1 MKNII
6 AIIKK
11 SSLYLA
17 AMVTAL
23 AATYYLGLAP
33 LLHAQAE
40 FPEMPDFPDAKVSS
54 GSAKAA
60 NKTPPPADKNTEKN
74 AEKSPEKN
82 VDKNVGVPD
91 LPAASDA
98 SATLAAP
105 SAAAKL
111 PAPPVQVSRPN
122 ISPATGILFKNT
134 RSYVGELSNPDRDP
148 FRKPL
153 YILELEEKSLKP
165 QKTETVRIDE
175 KIEAIRRWPIR
186 DYRLVGVI
194 WDVRNP
200 KAMIV
205 DPSNT
210 MHLLK
215 RNYRIGDK
223 DGIISAISEGTITVL
238 QDNIPVVIDI
248 SGSNNN

>member
-6 AIIKK
+6 SLIKN
-11 SSLYLA
+11 SSLYLV

-33 LLHAQAE
+33 LLHAQA
-40 FPEMPDFPDAKVSS
+40 DFPDMPAFPEAKPTAPP
-54 GSAKAA
+54 AKTD
-60 NKTPPPADKNTEKN
+60 TPPPAEKP
-74 AEKSPEKN
+74 AAVPE
-82 VDKNVGVPD
+82 
-91 LPAASDA
+91 LPAPAD
-98 SATLAAP
+98 TPVAP
-105 SAAAKL
+105 PPAAKA
-111 PAPPVQVSRPN
+111 PAPPVSRPS
-122 ISPATGILFKNT
+122 ISPASGILFKHT
-134 RSYVGELSNPDRDP
+134 KSYVGELSNPDRDP

-165 QKTETVRIDE
+165 QKTEEIRIDD
-175 KIEAIRRWPIR
+175 KIEAIRRWPLR

-223 DGIISAISEGTITVL
+223 DGIISAISEGTITVI

-248 SGSNNN
+248 SGSTTNSN

>member
-1 MKNII
+1 MKNIM
-6 AIIKK
+6 ALLKK

-17 AMVTAL
+17 AMMSAL

-33 LLHAQAE
+33 LLHAQA
-40 FPEMPDFPDAKVSS
+40 DFPDMPAFPEVKGQAPASPTTNAQPATPSPGKPAGDVPDMPEDA
-54 GSAKAA
+54 SA
-60 NKTPPPADKNTEKN
+60 TPPPAPPK
-74 AEKSPEKN
+74 
-82 VDKNVGVPD
+82 
-91 LPAASDA
+91 PAA
-98 SATLAAP
+98 
-105 SAAAKL
+105 
-111 PAPPVQVSRPN
+111 PPPPSRPN
-122 ISPATGILFKNT
+122 ISPATGILFKHT
-134 RSYVGELSNPDRDP
+134 KSYVGELSNPDRDP

-165 QKTETVRIDE
+165 QKTEEVRIDD
-175 KIEAIRRWPIR
+175 KIEAIRRWPLR

-194 WDVRNP
+194 WDVKSP

-223 DGIISAISEGTITVL
+223 DGIISAVSEGTITVI
-238 QDNIPVVIDI
+238 QDNIPVVMDI
-248 SGSNNN
+248 SSGK

>member
-6 AIIKK
+6 NIIKK
-11 SSLYLA
+11 SALYLL

-33 LLHAQAE
+33 LLHAQAD
-40 FPEMPDFPDAKVSS
+40 FPEMPEFPEAKST
-54 GSAKAA
+54 SAPAQAKPAEPA
-60 NKTPPPADKNTEKN
+60 PAVPELPAGGEAQAQPMPAQKTPPPAPVNRP
-74 AEKSPEKN
+74 SP
-82 VDKNVGVPD
+82 
-91 LPAASDA
+91 SQT
-98 SATLAAP
+98 S
-105 SAAAKL
+105 
-111 PAPPVQVSRPN
+111 
-122 ISPATGILFKNT
+122 GILFKHT
-134 RSYVGELSNPDRDP
+134 KSYVGELSNPDRDP

-153 YILELEEKSLKP
+153 YILELEEKNLKP
-165 QKTETVRIDE
+165 QKTESNRIDD
-175 KIEAIRRWPIR
+175 KIEAIRRWPLR

-223 DGIISAISEGTITVL
+223 DGIISTISEGSITVI
-238 QDNIPVVIDI
+238 QDNVPVVMSI
-248 SGSNNN
+248 SGNMNN

>member
-6 AIIKK
+6 NIIKK
-11 SSLYLA
+11 SSLYLL

-33 LLHAQAE
+33 LLHAQADFPDMPE
-40 FPEMPDFPDAKVSS
+40 FPEVKGASVPAQAK
-54 GSAKAA
+54 
-60 NKTPPPADKNTEKN
+60 PAEPVP
-74 AEKSPEKN
+74 AVPE
-82 VDKNVGVPD
+82 
-91 LPAASDA
+91 LPAAGEA
-98 SATLAAP
+98 QAQQIPTPKIPPPPPPPPPMNRP
-105 SAAAKL
+105 SPSL
-111 PAPPVQVSRPN
+111 S
-122 ISPATGILFKNT
+122 SGILFKHT
-134 RSYVGELSNPDRDP
+134 KSYVGELSNPDRDP

-153 YILELEEKSLKP
+153 YILELEEKNLKP
-165 QKTETVRIDE
+165 QKAESNRIDD
-175 KIEAIRRWPIR
+175 KIEAIRRWPLR

-223 DGIISAISEGTITVL
+223 DGIISTISEGSITVI
-238 QDNIPVVIDI
+238 QDNVPVVMSI
-248 SGSNNN
+248 SSNMNN

>member
-6 AIIKK
+6 SLIKN
-11 SSLYLA
+11 SSMYLV
-17 AMVTAL
+17 AMVCAL

-33 LLHAQAE
+33 LLHAQA
-40 FPEMPDFPDAKVSS
+40 DFPDMPAFPEAKPMAPP
-54 GSAKAA
+54 AKAA
-60 NKTPPPADKNTEKN
+60 TPPPAEKP
-74 AEKSPEKN
+74 ADVPE
-82 VDKNVGVPD
+82 
-91 LPAASDA
+91 
-98 SATLAAP
+98 
-105 SAAAKL
+105 L
-111 PAPPVQVSRPN
+111 PAPVEATPTPPPAVKAPAPPVSRPN
-122 ISPATGILFKNT
+122 ISPASGILFKHT
-134 RSYVGELSNPDRDP
+134 KSYVGELSNPDRDP

-165 QKTETVRIDE
+165 QKTEEIRIDD
-175 KIEAIRRWPIR
+175 KIEAIRRWPLR

-223 DGIISAISEGTITVL
+223 DGIISTISEGTITVI

-248 SGSNNN
+248 SGNSSNN

>member
-6 AIIKK
+6 SLIKN
-11 SSLYLA
+11 SSLYLM
-17 AMVTAL
+17 AMVSAL

-33 LLHAQAE
+33 LLHAQA
-40 FPEMPDFPDAKVSS
+40 DFPDMPAFPEVKGQAPAVPAKQ
-54 GSAKAA
+54 
-60 NKTPPPADKNTEKN
+60 NTPPPAEPSANIPELPVQ
-74 AEKSPEKN
+74 AEA
-82 VDKNVGVPD
+82 
-91 LPAASDA
+91 LQMPAAKA
-98 SATLAAP
+98 PAAP
-105 SAAAKL
+105 I
-111 PAPPVQVSRPN
+111 SRPN
-122 ISPATGILFKNT
+122 ISPASGILFKHT
-134 RSYVGELSNPDRDP
+134 KSYVGELSNPDRDP

-153 YILELEEKSLKP
+153 YILELEEKNLRP
-165 QKTETVRIDE
+165 QKTEEVRIDD

-223 DGIISAISEGTITVL
+223 DGIISTISEGTITVI

>member
-6 AIIKK
+6 SLIKN
-11 SSLYLA
+11 SSLYLV

-33 LLHAQAE
+33 LLHAQA
-40 FPEMPDFPDAKVSS
+40 DFPDMPAFPEAKPTAPPTNV
-54 GSAKAA
+54 
-60 NKTPPPADKNTEKN
+60 NTPPPAEKP
-74 AEKSPEKN
+74 ADVPE
-82 VDKNVGVPD
+82 
-91 LPAASDA
+91 LPAQSDMPP
-98 SATLAAP
+98 TP
-105 SAAAKL
+105 PPAKA
-111 PAPPVQVSRPN
+111 PAPPVSRPS
-122 ISPATGILFKNT
+122 ISPASGILFKHT
-134 RSYVGELSNPDRDP
+134 KSYVGELSNPDRDP

-165 QKTETVRIDE
+165 QKTEEIRIDD
-175 KIEAIRRWPIR
+175 KIEAIRRWPLR

-223 DGIISAISEGTITVL
+223 DGIISAISEGTITVI

-248 SGSNNN
+248 SGSSSNSNN

>member
-6 AIIKK
+6 SLLKK

-17 AMVTAL
+17 AMMLAL

-33 LLHAQAE
+33 LLHAQA
-40 FPEMPDFPDAKVSS
+40 DFPDMPAFPEVKPQAPASPTT
-54 GSAKAA
+54 GGQPA
-60 NKTPPPADKNTEKN
+60 TPPPPGKPAGD
-74 AEKSPEKN
+74 
-82 VDKNVGVPD
+82 VPD
-91 LPAASDA
+91 MPEDA
-98 SATLAAP
+98 SA
-105 SAAAKL
+105 
-111 PAPPVQVSRPN
+111 APPPKPVAPPPPSRPN
-122 ISPATGILFKNT
+122 ISPATGILFKHT
-134 RSYVGELSNPDRDP
+134 KSYVGELSNPDRDP

-165 QKTETVRIDE
+165 QKTEEVRIDD
-175 KIEAIRRWPIR
+175 KIEAIRRWPLR

-194 WDVRNP
+194 WDVKSP

-223 DGIISAISEGTITVL
+223 DGIISAISEGTITVI
-238 QDNIPVVIDI
+238 QDNIPVVMDI
-248 SGSNNN
+248 SSSGK

>member
-6 AIIKK
+6 SLLKK

-17 AMVTAL
+17 AMMLAL

-33 LLHAQAE
+33 LLHAQA
-40 FPEMPDFPDAKVSS
+40 DFPDMPAFPEAKPQAPASPTT
-54 GSAKAA
+54 GAQPA
-60 NKTPPPADKNTEKN
+60 TPPA
-74 AEKSPEKN
+74 
-82 VDKNVGVPD
+82 VPD
-91 LPAASDA
+91 MPEDA
-98 SATLAAP
+98 SAAV
-105 SAAAKL
+105 S
-111 PAPPVQVSRPN
+111 PAPPKPTAPPPPSRPN
-122 ISPATGILFKNT
+122 ISPASGILFKHT
-134 RSYVGELSNPDRDP
+134 KSYVGELSNPDRDP

-165 QKTETVRIDE
+165 QKTEEVRIDD
-175 KIEAIRRWPIR
+175 KIEAIRRWPLR

-194 WDVRNP
+194 WDVRSP

-223 DGIISAISEGTITVL
+223 DGIISAISEGTITVI

-248 SGSNNN
+248 SSGK

>member
-6 AIIKK
+6 SLLKK

-17 AMVTAL
+17 AMVSAL

-33 LLHAQAE
+33 LLHAQA
-40 FPEMPDFPDAKVSS
+40 DFPDM
-54 GSAKAA
+54 
-60 NKTPPPADKNTEKN
+60 PAFPEVKPT
-74 AEKSPEKN
+74 SPATTAQ
-82 VDKNVGVPD
+82 
-91 LPAASDA
+91 PAAPAPGKPAGDIPDMPEDA
-98 SATLAAP
+98 SVAAP
-105 SAAAKL
+105 
-111 PAPPVQVSRPN
+111 PAPPKPVAPPPPSRPN
-122 ISPATGILFKNT
+122 ISPATGILFKHT
-134 RSYVGELSNPDRDP
+134 KSYVGELSNPDRDP

-165 QKTETVRIDE
+165 QKTEEVRIDD
-175 KIEAIRRWPIR
+175 KIEAIRRWPLR

-194 WDVRNP
+194 WDVKSP

-223 DGIISAISEGTITVL
+223 DGIISAISEGTITVI
-238 QDNIPVVIDI
+238 QDNIPVVMDI
-248 SGSNNN
+248 SSSGK

>member
-6 AIIKK
+6 SLIKN
-11 SSLYLA
+11 SSLYLV

-33 LLHAQAE
+33 LLHAQA
-40 FPEMPDFPDAKVSS
+40 DFPDMPAFPEVKPT
-54 GSAKAA
+54 APPA
-60 NKTPPPADKNTEKN
+60 NVNTPPPAEKP
-74 AEKSPEKN
+74 ADVPE
-82 VDKNVGVPD
+82 
-91 LPAASDA
+91 LPAQSDMPP
-98 SATLAAP
+98 TP
-105 SAAAKL
+105 PPAKA
-111 PAPPVQVSRPN
+111 PAPPVSRPS
-122 ISPATGILFKNT
+122 ISPASGILFKHT
-134 RSYVGELSNPDRDP
+134 KSYVGELSNPDRDP

-165 QKTETVRIDE
+165 QKTEEIRIDD
-175 KIEAIRRWPIR
+175 KIEAIRRWPLR

-223 DGIISAISEGTITVL
+223 DGIISAISEGTITVI

-248 SGSNNN
+248 SGSSSNSNN

>member
-6 AIIKK
+6 ALIKN

-17 AMVTAL
+17 AMVSAL

-33 LLHAQAE
+33 LLHAQA
-40 FPEMPDFPDAKVSS
+40 DFPDMPAFPEVKGQAPAAPAK
-54 GSAKAA
+54 GA
-60 NKTPPPADKNTEKN
+60 TPPPAQ
-74 AEKSPEKN
+74 KSEDVPE
-82 VDKNVGVPD
+82 
-91 LPAASDA
+91 LPAQGDVPQTPAQM
-98 SATLAAP
+98 P
-105 SAAAKL
+105 AAKA
-111 PAPPVQVSRPN
+111 PAPPVSRPN
-122 ISPATGILFKNT
+122 ISPASGILFKHT
-134 RSYVGELSNPDRDP
+134 KSYVGELSNPDRDP

-153 YILELEEKSLKP
+153 YILELEEKSLRP
-165 QKTETVRIDE
+165 QKTEEVRIDD

-223 DGIISAISEGTITVL
+223 DGIISTISEGTITVI

-248 SGSNNN
+248 SGSNNNN

>member
-6 AIIKK
+6 SLIKK
-11 SSLYLA
+11 SSLYLV

-33 LLHAQAE
+33 LLHAQA
-40 FPEMPDFPDAKVSS
+40 DFPDMPAFPEAKPTAPPAKVNTPPSTEKPADVPELPAQGDAS
-54 GSAKAA
+54 P
-60 NKTPPPADKNTEKN
+60 TPPPA
-74 AEKSPEKN
+74 
-82 VDKNVGVPD
+82 
-91 LPAASDA
+91 
-98 SATLAAP
+98 
-105 SAAAKL
+105 AKA
-111 PAPPVQVSRPN
+111 PAPPVSRPS
-122 ISPATGILFKNT
+122 ISPASGILFKHT
-134 RSYVGELSNPDRDP
+134 KSYVGELSNPDRDP

-165 QKTETVRIDE
+165 QKTEEIRIDD
-175 KIEAIRRWPIR
+175 KIEAIRRWPLR

-223 DGIISAISEGTITVL
+223 DGIISAISEGTITVI

-248 SGSNNN
+248 SGSSSNSNN

>member
-6 AIIKK
+6 NIIKK
-11 SSLYLA
+11 SSLYLV

-33 LLHAQAE
+33 LLHAQA
-40 FPEMPDFPDAKVSS
+40 DFPDMPEFPAAKGSS
-54 GSAKAA
+54 APVQAKPVAPPAQEDKSAGIPELPTGSEAQADPQPTPAVKI
-60 NKTPPPADKNTEKN
+60 PPPPPPRP
-74 AEKSPEKN
+74 SSSQ
-82 VDKNVGVPD
+82 
-91 LPAASDA
+91 AS
-98 SATLAAP
+98 
-105 SAAAKL
+105 
-111 PAPPVQVSRPN
+111 
-122 ISPATGILFKNT
+122 GILFKHT
-134 RSYVGELSNPDRDP
+134 KSYVGELSNPDRDP

-153 YILELEEKSLKP
+153 YILELEEKNLKP
-165 QKTETVRIDE
+165 QKTEAESNRIDD
-175 KIEAIRRWPIR
+175 KIEAIRRWPLR

-215 RNYRIGDK
+215 RNYRVGDK
-223 DGIISAISEGTITVL
+223 DGIISTISEGSITVI
-238 QDNIPVVIDI
+238 QDNVPVVISI
-248 SGSNNN
+248 SGSTNNF

>member
-6 AIIKK
+6 SLLKK

-17 AMVTAL
+17 AMMLAL
-23 AATYYLGLAP
+23 AVTYYLGLAP
-33 LLHAQAE
+33 LLHAQA
-40 FPEMPDFPDAKVSS
+40 DFPDMPAFPEVKPTSPT
-54 GSAKAA
+54 AQPAA
-60 NKTPPPADKNTEKN
+60 PPPGK
-74 AEKSPEKN
+74 
-82 VDKNVGVPD
+82 
-91 LPAASDA
+91 PAASDIPDMPEDA
-98 SATLAAP
+98 
-105 SAAAKL
+105 SAAAQ
-111 PAPPVQVSRPN
+111 PAPPKPVAPPPPSRPN
-122 ISPATGILFKNT
+122 ISPATGILFKHT
-134 RSYVGELSNPDRDP
+134 KSYVGELSNPDRDP

-165 QKTETVRIDE
+165 QKTEEVRIDD
-175 KIEAIRRWPIR
+175 KIEAIRRWPLR

-194 WDVRNP
+194 WDVKSP

-223 DGIISAISEGTITVL
+223 DGIISAISEGAITVI
-238 QDNIPVVIDI
+238 QDNIPVVMDI
-248 SGSNNN
+248 SSGNK

>member
-6 AIIKK
+6 SLLKK

-17 AMVTAL
+17 AMMLAL

-33 LLHAQAE
+33 LLHAQA
-40 FPEMPDFPDAKVSS
+40 DFPDMPAFPEAKPTSPT
-54 GSAKAA
+54 AQPAA
-60 NKTPPPADKNTEKN
+60 PPQGKPADIPDM
-74 AEKSPEKN
+74 PE
-82 VDKNVGVPD
+82 D
-91 LPAASDA
+91 AAV
-98 SATLAAP
+98 AAP
-105 SAAAKL
+105 
-111 PAPPVQVSRPN
+111 PAPPKPIAPPPPSRPN
-122 ISPATGILFKNT
+122 ISPATGILFKHT
-134 RSYVGELSNPDRDP
+134 KSYVGELSNPDRDP

-165 QKTETVRIDE
+165 QKTEEIRIDD
-175 KIEAIRRWPIR
+175 KIEAIRRWPLR

-194 WDVRNP
+194 WDVKSP

-223 DGIISAISEGTITVL
+223 DGIISAISEGTITVI
-238 QDNIPVVIDI
+238 QDNIPVVMDI
-248 SGSNNN
+248 SSSGK

>member
-6 AIIKK
+6 ALIKN
-11 SSLYLA
+11 SSLYLV

-33 LLHAQAE
+33 LLHAQA
-40 FPEMPDFPDAKVSS
+40 DFPDMPVF
-54 GSAKAA
+54 
-60 NKTPPPADKNTEKN
+60 PEV
-74 AEKSPEKN
+74 KS
-82 VDKNVGVPD
+82 
-91 LPAASDA
+91 
-98 SATLAAP
+98 TAP
-105 SAAAKL
+105 SANANTSKPADVPELPVQSAPPTPAQQAPAAKA
-111 PAPPVQVSRPN
+111 PAPPVGRPS
-122 ISPATGILFKNT
+122 ISPASGILFKHT
-134 RSYVGELSNPDRDP
+134 KSYVGELSNPDRDP

-165 QKTETVRIDE
+165 QKTEEIRIDDQ
-175 KIEAIRRWPIR
+175 IEAIRRWPLR

-223 DGIISAISEGTITVL
+223 DGIISAISEGTITVI

-248 SGSNNN
+248 SGSSSNSNN

>member
-6 AIIKK
+6 SLLKN
-11 SSLYLA
+11 SSLYLV

-33 LLHAQAE
+33 LLHAQA
-40 FPEMPDFPDAKVSS
+40 DFPDMPAFPE
-54 GSAKAA
+54 ATPTAPPA
-60 NKTPPPADKNTEKN
+60 NVNTPPPAEKP
-74 AEKSPEKN
+74 ADVPE
-82 VDKNVGVPD
+82 
-91 LPAASDA
+91 LPAQSE
-98 SATLAAP
+98 TPVIPLP
-105 SAAAKL
+105 AKA
-111 PAPPVQVSRPN
+111 PAPPVSRPS
-122 ISPATGILFKNT
+122 ISPASGILFKHT
-134 RSYVGELSNPDRDP
+134 KSYVGELSNPDRDP

-165 QKTETVRIDE
+165 QKTEEIRIDD
-175 KIEAIRRWPIR
+175 KIEAIRRWPLR

-223 DGIISAISEGTITVL
+223 DGIISAISEGTITVI

-248 SGSNNN
+248 SGSSSNSNN

>member
-6 AIIKK
+6 SLLKK

-17 AMVTAL
+17 AMMLAL

-33 LLHAQAE
+33 LLHAQA
-40 FPEMPDFPDAKVSS
+40 DFPDMPAFPEAKPVSP
-54 GSAKAA
+54 AA
-60 NKTPPPADKNTEKN
+60 TAQPATPPPAPGK
-74 AEKSPEKN
+74 
-82 VDKNVGVPD
+82 
-91 LPAASDA
+91 PAAADIPDMPEDA
-98 SATLAAP
+98 SAVAQ
-105 SAAAKL
+105 
-111 PAPPVQVSRPN
+111 PAPPKPVAPPPPSRPN
-122 ISPATGILFKNT
+122 ISPATGILFKHT
-134 RSYVGELSNPDRDP
+134 KSYVGELSNPDRDP

-165 QKTETVRIDE
+165 QKTEEVRIDD
-175 KIEAIRRWPIR
+175 KIEAIRRWPLR

-194 WDVRNP
+194 WDVKNP

-223 DGIISAISEGTITVL
+223 DGIISAISEGTITVI
-238 QDNIPVVIDI
+238 QDNIPVVMDI
-248 SGSNNN
+248 SSGNK

>member
-6 AIIKK
+6 SLLKK

-17 AMVTAL
+17 AMMLAL

-33 LLHAQAE
+33 LLHAQA
-40 FPEMPDFPDAKVSS
+40 DFPDMPAFPEAKPTSPT
-54 GSAKAA
+54 AQPAA
-60 NKTPPPADKNTEKN
+60 PPPGKPADIPDM
-74 AEKSPEKN
+74 PE
-82 VDKNVGVPD
+82 D
-91 LPAASDA
+91 AAV
-98 SATLAAP
+98 AAP
-105 SAAAKL
+105 
-111 PAPPVQVSRPN
+111 PAPPKPVAPPPPSRPN
-122 ISPATGILFKNT
+122 ISPATGILFKHT
-134 RSYVGELSNPDRDP
+134 KSYVGELSNPDRDP

-165 QKTETVRIDE
+165 QKTEEVRIDD
-175 KIEAIRRWPIR
+175 KIEAIRRWPLR

-194 WDVRNP
+194 WDVKSP

-223 DGIISAISEGTITVL
+223 DGIISAISEGTITVI
-238 QDNIPVVIDI
+238 QDNIPVVMDI
-248 SGSNNN
+248 SSSGK

>member
-6 AIIKK
+6 ALLKK

-17 AMVTAL
+17 AMTAAL

-33 LLHAQAE
+33 LLHAQAD
-40 FPEMPDFPDAKVSS
+40 FPELPAFPDVNATTSPTAKPAAPAEE
-54 GSAKAA
+54 AKSEAPAEAKPAQVPELPADAA
-60 NKTPPPADKNTEKN
+60 AAAPPPP
-74 AEKSPEKN
+74 PE
-82 VDKNVGVPD
+82 
-91 LPAASDA
+91 
-98 SATLAAP
+98 AP
-105 SAAAKL
+105 K
-111 PAPPVQVSRPN
+111 PPPPVNRPS
-122 ISPATGILFKNT
+122 ISPATGILFKHT
-134 RSYVGELSNPDRDP
+134 KSYVGELSNPDRDP

-153 YILELEEKSLKP
+153 YILELEEKTLKP
-165 QKTETVRIDE
+165 QKTEEVRIDD
-175 KIEAIRRWPIR
+175 KIEAIRRWPLR

-194 WDVRNP
+194 WDVKSP

-223 DGIISAISEGTITVL
+223 DGIISAISEGTITVI

-248 SGSNNN
+248 SGR

>member
-6 AIIKK
+6 ALLKK

-17 AMVTAL
+17 AMTTAL

-40 FPEMPDFPDAKVSS
+40 FPELPAFPEV
-54 GSAKAA
+54 GKAA
-60 NKTPPPADKNTEKN
+60 SPTAKPAAPAEAQQPAQVPELPVDAAAAPTAPPEAPKPPPPVNR
-74 AEKSPEKN
+74 
-82 VDKNVGVPD
+82 
-91 LPAASDA
+91 
-98 SATLAAP
+98 P
-105 SAAAKL
+105 S
-111 PAPPVQVSRPN
+111 
-122 ISPATGILFKNT
+122 ISPASGILFKHT
-134 RSYVGELSNPDRDP
+134 KSYVGELSNPDRDP

-153 YILELEEKSLKP
+153 YILELEEKTLKP
-165 QKTETVRIDE
+165 QKTEEVRIDD
-175 KIEAIRRWPIR
+175 KIEAIRRWPLR

-194 WDVRNP
+194 WDVRSP

-223 DGIISAISEGTITVL
+223 DGIISAISEGTITVI

-248 SGSNNN
+248 SGSR

>member
-6 AIIKK
+6 SLIKN
-11 SSLYLA
+11 SSLYLV
-17 AMVTAL
+17 AMVSAL

-33 LLHAQAE
+33 LLHAQA
-40 FPEMPDFPDAKVSS
+40 DFPDMPAFPEAKPQVPP
-54 GSAKAA
+54 AKPAD
-60 NKTPPPADKNTEKN
+60 TPPPAEKP
-74 AEKSPEKN
+74 ADIPE
-82 VDKNVGVPD
+82 
-91 LPAASDA
+91 LPAQADA
-98 SATLAAP
+98 PAAP
-105 SAAAKL
+105 PQVPAAKA
-111 PAPPVQVSRPN
+111 PAPPISRPS
-122 ISPATGILFKNT
+122 ISPASGILFRHTK
-134 RSYVGELSNPDRDP
+134 SYVGELSNPDRDP

-165 QKTETVRIDE
+165 QKTEEVRIDD
-175 KIEAIRRWPIR
+175 KIEAIRRWPLR

-223 DGIISAISEGTITVL
+223 DGIISTISEGTITVI
-238 QDNIPVVIDI
+238 QDNIPVVIDL
-248 SGSNNN
+248 SGNSNN

>member
-6 AIIKK
+6 SLIKN
-11 SSLYLA
+11 SSLYLV

-33 LLHAQAE
+33 LLHAQA
-40 FPEMPDFPDAKVSS
+40 DFPDMPAFPEAKPT
-54 GSAKAA
+54 APPA
-60 NKTPPPADKNTEKN
+60 NVNAPPPAEKPADVPELPAQSDTPQTPPPT
-74 AEKSPEKN
+74 
-82 VDKNVGVPD
+82 
-91 LPAASDA
+91 PAAKA
-98 SATLAAP
+98 
-105 SAAAKL
+105 
-111 PAPPVQVSRPN
+111 PAPPVSRPS
-122 ISPATGILFKNT
+122 ISPASGILFKHT
-134 RSYVGELSNPDRDP
+134 KSYVGELSNPDRDP

-153 YILELEEKSLKP
+153 YILELEEKSLRP
-165 QKTETVRIDE
+165 QKTEEIRIDD
-175 KIEAIRRWPIR
+175 KIEAIRRWPLR

-223 DGIISAISEGTITVL
+223 DGIISAISEGTITVI

-248 SGSNNN
+248 SGSSSNSNN

>member
-1 MKNII
+1 MKNFIS
-6 AIIKK
+6 IIKN
-11 SSLYLA
+11 SSLYLV

-23 AATYYLGLAP
+23 ALTYYLGLAP
-33 LLHAQAE
+33 LLHAQADFPDMPE
-40 FPEMPDFPDAKVSS
+40 FPQATSTSAPVQTQSPEVKPTAPPAENNTGIPEMPMGGDAQALPSQAPKF
-54 GSAKAA
+54 
-60 NKTPPPADKNTEKN
+60 TPPP
-74 AEKSPEKN
+74 
-82 VDKNVGVPD
+82 
-91 LPAASDA
+91 
-98 SATLAAP
+98 
-105 SAAAKL
+105 
-111 PAPPVQVSRPN
+111 VSRPN
-122 ISPATGILFKNT
+122 VSNATGILFKHT
-134 RSYVGELSNPDRDP
+134 KSYVGEIGSPDRDP

-165 QKTETVRIDE
+165 QRTEEVRIDD
-175 KIEAIRRWPIR
+175 KIEAIRRWPLR

-223 DGIISAISEGTITVL
+223 DGIISTISEGTITVI
-238 QDNIPVVIDI
+238 QDNIPVVIGI
-248 SGSNNN
+248 SGSGSNN

>member
-6 AIIKK
+6 ALIKK
-11 SSLYLA
+11 SSLYLV
-17 AMVTAL
+17 AMMSAL

-33 LLHAQAE
+33 LLHAQADFPDMPAFPE
-40 FPEMPDFPDAKVSS
+40 IKGQAPASPTATKAQPPEMPPAPDKSVDIPDLPAE
-54 GSAKAA
+54 AA
-60 NKTPPPADKNTEKN
+60 ATPPPA
-74 AEKSPEKN
+74 
-82 VDKNVGVPD
+82 VPK
-91 LPAASDA
+91 P
-98 SATLAAP
+98 P
-105 SAAAKL
+105 
-111 PAPPVQVSRPN
+111 PAPVNRPT
-122 ISPATGILFKNT
+122 ISPSSGILFKHTN
-134 RSYVGELSNPDRDP
+134 SYVGELSNPDRDP

-165 QKTETVRIDE
+165 QKTEEVRIDD
-175 KIEAIRRWPIR
+175 KIEAIRRWPLR

-194 WDVRNP
+194 WDVRSP

-223 DGIISAISEGTITVL
+223 DGIISAISEGTITVI

-248 SGSNNN
+248 SGK